1 MGWWRID
8 GWADG
13 WVGGWNRRMG
23 GSMKQYTDRW
33 VGGWMR

>member
-23 GSMKQYTDRW
+23 GWMKQYKGRRV
-33 VGGWMR
+33 VG

>member
-23 GSMKQYTDRW
+23 GWMKQYKGRW
-33 VGGWMR
+33 MVG

>member
-23 GSMKQYTDRW
+23 GWMKQYKGR
-33 VGGWMR
+33 

>member
-13 WVGGWNRRMG
+13 WVGGWNRKMG
-23 GSMKQYTDRW
+23 GWMKQYKGR
-33 VGGWMR
+33 